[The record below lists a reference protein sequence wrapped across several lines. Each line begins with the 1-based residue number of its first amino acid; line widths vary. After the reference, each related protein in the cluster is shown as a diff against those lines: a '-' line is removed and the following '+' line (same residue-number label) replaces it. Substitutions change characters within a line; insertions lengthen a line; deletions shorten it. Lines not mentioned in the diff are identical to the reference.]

1 MLLPFLA
8 GLTLNP
14 SVIGL
19 LFESSG
25 RADLEQQAYDQ
36 AAHVAHFTAPD
47 QKATNRQSTGSHR
60 LAIKGTKARS
70 QARFQDH
77 PRGYSTTNKKR
88 PRRPNSCIPLG

>member
-36 AAHVAHFTAPD
+36 AAHVAHFTASD

-60 LAIKGTKARS
+60 LAIRGTNSRYRAH
-70 QARFQDH
+70 F
-77 PRGYSTTNKKR
+77 PRQPSSPKFLKR
-88 PRRPNSCIPLG
+88 